1 MEKDKLSK
9 KFELLALHIEM
20 FKNAF
25 AGYIEYYE
33 SLNKKP
39 SEKNSIES
47 KDAEPDK
54 FMKGIAALGIADID
68 ICGNAGTKDDGLSN
82 LLFEE
87 IICNYYETVIS
98 ALKKLAKYD
107 KKYLKLLVKTHEE
120 LWKSAPKLKDKD
132 YLSPYLSDL
141 CRFLYEIKETGTLTF
156 FYNLLIYCRE
166 IPFLS
171 LQEEQEKYLVN
182 LYAQNEEKD
191 PFGEFREERKKRIID
206 NFDEGLFNKTYDKF
220 FLILSGW
227 NEKSNGYYTRDE
239 IFFMNGLFI
248 LDELIDYVYFEEKN
262 RDWNPDIPETND
274 GGGRDG
280 DGRINGQRN
289 KLHNG
294 NDTNKKPGAAP
305 FPAADKNPI
314 TGFYADKCNGMFQE
328 VIEPNGRKN
337 IYRYACDDATKEK
350 ISCFYEKALRY
361 FNRAIHYN
369 PNNPRYYYEY
379 ARCLKNS
386 GKSEEA
392 EIFFKKAF
400 DLNG

>member
-1 MEKDKLSK
+1 MEKNEQSK

-20 FKNAF
+20 FKKAF

-33 SLNKKP
+33 SGRIKAMN
-39 SEKNSIES
+39 
-47 KDAEPDK
+47 AEPDE
-54 FMKGIAALGIADID
+54 FAKGISDISIED
-68 ICGNAGTKDDGLSN
+68 MNIRRKAGAKDDELSS

-87 IICNYYETVIS
+87 IIRNYYETVIS

-107 KKYLKLLVKTHEE
+107 KKYLGVLIETYEKL
-120 LWKSAPKLKDKD
+120 WRSAPKLKDKN
-132 YLSPYLSDL
+132 YLCPYLSDL
-141 CRFLYEIKETGTLTF
+141 CRFLYEIKETGALTF

-171 LQEEQEKYLVN
+171 LHEGQEKHLAN
-182 LYAQNEEKD
+182 LYTQNEEKD
-191 PFGEFREERKKRIID
+191 PFDEFRKERKERII
-206 NFDEGLFNKTYDKF
+206 NGFDEGLFNKTYDKF
-220 FLILSGW
+220 FFILSGW
-227 NEKSNGYYTRDE
+227 NEKAEGYYTKDE

-248 LDELIDYVYFEEKN
+248 LDELIDYIYFEEEN
-262 RDWNPDIPETND
+262 RDWRRGIHETNCGSEED
-274 GGGRDG
+274 GQV
-280 DGRINGQRN
+280 NGLRN
-289 KLHNG
+289 ELHNG
-294 NDTNKKPGAAP
+294 NDPDKKPSAAS
-305 FPAADKNPI
+305 FPAVNKNPI
-314 TGFYADKCNGMFQE
+314 TGFYADKGNGMFQE
-328 VIEPNGRKN
+328 MIKPNGRKN
-337 IYRYACDDATKEK
+337 IYRYVCNDAMKEK